1 MSGRARHSIRISL
14 YLMGILI
21 ICAPLLFCVWPVFAL
36 YGYAPLIFS
45 TSPSPGNSEFLG
57 KISAIE
63 LECHKTWIWG
73 YYATDAP
80 WEDVL
85 TFYRTY
91 GYQPSSPNTDYV
103 SRKEQQL
110 VRQVSL
116 FDRRSVGDI
125 RDETLRNNLSA
136 AFSKG
141 RTVYS
146 FGLSYTENEEA
157 FQHSSCRGD

>member
-1 MSGRARHSIRISL
+1 MRERARHSMRISL
-14 YLMGILI
+14 YLVGILI

-45 TSPSPGNSEFLG
+45 TSPSLGNNKFLG

-73 YYATDAP
+73 YYATDTA

-85 TFYRTY
+85 VFYRAY
-91 GYQPSSPNTDYV
+91 GYQPSSPNNDYV
-103 SRKEQQL
+103 SLREQQL

-116 FDRRSVGDI
+116 FDRRAVGEI
-125 RDETLRNNLSA
+125 RDEKLRNNLSD
-136 AFSKG
+136 AFSKDL
-141 RTVYS
+141 TVYS
-146 FGLSYTENEEA
+146 FSLSYTENEEA